1 MAESWVQCVTR
12 VYHEK
17 KRHNKSYKFKNAM
30 KDAKKEY
37 KKGQNTERVNNVTK
51 QTGKKQSRHTRRR

>member
-17 KRHNKSYKFKNAM
+17 KKHNSSYKFKNAM

-37 KKGQNTERVNNVTK
+37 KKGQATERVNNT
-51 QTGKKQSRHTRRR
+51 TRRGKKASRHTRRR